1 MIIPTDFGIKLA
13 RVSSPITKRG
23 PPPHVGGDPKATA
36 PTTTTSPFHKTLWE
50 VRHIIL
56 DKYLF
61 EDDPYTYMLLS
72 KQHLLRVLLDRW
84 REEVVLDK
92 RILQTLANPTKKL
105 LRACVVRTMRI
116 VVTDVEHLEQLASLP
131 TRLATALEQQR
142 KWHLRLYST
151 MKSTLLREKR
161 TTKRKKIRFFPHA
174 RVLEIELEGFMDAPP
189 HTKRVYFGRRP
200 KSLYDVS
207 AAVGKQL
214 RHLVISYEERCL
226 NGATYAI
233 PEDALAEIM
242 GGKLRSLVWIK
253 RPDFGPP
260 DEMSPP
266 RINKPEA
273 LLKLQYQKSSQLRI
287 VRLVFD
293 FPPKDLRGDSAWSM
307 KSLMRCIQLGIGAWV
322 FDNYHKQTY
331 VAEVQ
336 TVNVAQVR
344 AALVKRHPII
354 LELERL
360 RRIRFVELEDEW
372 PNYVLH
378 SFGTFADLRTL
389 VSNQRQ

>member
-1 MIIPTDFGIKLA
+1 MIIPTDFGIRLA
-13 RVSSPITKRG
+13 RLSSPIAKRA

-36 PTTTTSPFHKTLWE
+36 PTTTTSPYHKTLWE

-61 EDDPYTYMLLS
+61 KDDPYTYMLLS
-72 KQHLLRVLLDRW
+72 KQHLLRVVLDRW

-116 VVTDVEHLEQLASLP
+116 VVTDVEQLDELASLP
-131 TRLATALEQQR
+131 TRLAIALEQQR

-151 MKSTLLREKR
+151 MKSTLSREKR
-161 TTKRKKIRFFPHA
+161 TTKRKKIRFFPDA
-174 RVLEIELEGFMDAPP
+174 RVLEMKLEGFMDDPS

-200 KSLYDVS
+200 KRLWDVS

-214 RHLVISYEERCL
+214 RHLVISYEEGCL
-226 NGATYAI
+226 NGATYMI
-233 PEDALAEIM
+233 PEEALAEVM

-253 RPDFGPP
+253 RPDFGSPT
-260 DEMSPP
+260 EMNPP
-266 RINKPEA
+266 RINKPIP

-293 FPPKDLRGDSAWSM
+293 FPPNDPRGDSARSM
-307 KSLMRCIQLGIGAWV
+307 RSLIRSIELGIGAWV
-322 FDNYHKQTY
+322 FDNWNKQTY

-336 TVNVAQVR
+336 TANVAQGR
-344 AALVKRHPII
+344 AVLVNRNPVIP
-354 LELERL
+354 ELERL
-360 RRIRFVELEDEW
+360 RRIRFKELEDEW
-372 PNYVLH
+372 
-378 SFGTFADLRTL
+378 
-389 VSNQRQ
+389 VSRGVQPLMRYNL

>member
-13 RVSSPITKRG
+13 KLSSPIAKRA

-36 PTTTTSPFHKTLWE
+36 LTATTSPFHKTLWE

-92 RILQTLANPTKKL
+92 RILQTLADPTKKL

-116 VVTDVEHLEQLASLP
+116 VVTDVEHLEQLTSLP

-151 MKSTLLREKR
+151 MKFTLSREKR
-161 TTKRKKIRFFPHA
+161 TMERKKIRFFPDA
-174 RVLEIELEGFMDAPP
+174 RVLEMELEGFMDVPP

-200 KSLYDVS
+200 KSVYDVS

-226 NGATYAI
+226 NGATYMI
-233 PEDALAEIM
+233 PEEALDEIM

-253 RPDFGPP
+253 RPDFG
-260 DEMSPP
+260 SPVEKISP
-266 RINKPEA
+266 RINEPGA
-273 LLKLQYQKSSQLRI
+273 LLKLQYQKSSRLRI

-293 FPPKDLRGDSAWSM
+293 FPLNGLNNDSARSM
-307 KSLMRCIQLGIGAWV
+307 ESLMRGIELGIGAWV

-331 VAEVQ
+331 IAEVQ

-344 AALVKRHPII
+344 AALVKRSPVI
-354 LELERL
+354 LELEVL

-372 PNYVLH
+372 
-378 SFGTFADLRTL
+378 
-389 VSNQRQ
+389 